1 MASAKVPTDE
11 ERRII
16 RENGLNPEEY
26 AVTFRTDTEIYMLC
40 YKTRDQVVDGYTVAV
55 DEADLILKTVPWT
68 VVLHM
73 EDAPSKVL
81 ALITEHIRKLPAPG
95 TAYQVKKKET
105 QTQMFRMVK
114 EEILDFH
121 TDEKPRRIIR
131 RTELTLGGFPLWQ
144 AATEKTVVKVYP
156 EYEDILCLDNTVIRL
171 VGDNVLF
178 ADDMTSRAY
187 ILCTPAKEVKQQEQL
202 THLSKIQW
210 VAE

>member
-1 MASAKVPTDE
+1 MVVNEK
-11 ERRII
+11 
-16 RENGLNPEEY
+16 GLLKAMKE
-26 AVTFRTDTEIYMLC
+26 A
-40 YKTRDQVVDGYTVAV
+40 YKLDGYTVAV
-55 DEADLILKTVPWT
+55 DEADLILKTVQWT

-187 ILCTPAKEVKQQEQL
+187 ILSTPAKDVKQQEQL

>member
-1 MASAKVPTDE
+1 MVVNEK
-11 ERRII
+11 
-16 RENGLNPEEY
+16 GLLK
-26 AVTFRTDTEIYMLC
+26 AMKDA
-40 YKTRDQVVDGYTVAV
+40 YKTDGYTVAV
-55 DEADLILKTVPWT
+55 SDADLILKTVQWT

-73 EDAPSKVL
+73 EEVPSKVL
-81 ALITEHIRKLPAPG
+81 ALITEHLRKLPNPG

-121 TDEKPRRIIR
+121 TDEKSRRIIR

-156 EYEDILCLDNTVIRL
+156 EYEDILCIDNTVIRL

-178 ADDMTSRAY
+178 ADDMTSRVY
-187 ILCTPAKEVKQQEQL
+187 ILCTPSKDVKQQEQL

>member
-1 MASAKVPTDE
+1 MVVNEK
-11 ERRII
+11 
-16 RENGLNPEEY
+16 GLLKAMKE
-26 AVTFRTDTEIYMLC
+26 A
-40 YKTRDQVVDGYTVAV
+40 YKLDSYTVAV
-55 DEADLILKTVPWT
+55 DEADLILRTVKWT

-81 ALITEHIRKLPAPG
+81 ALITEHIQKLPAPG

-105 QTQMFRMVK
+105 QTEIFRMVK
-114 EEILDFH
+114 EEILNFH
-121 TDEKPRRIIR
+121 TSEKPRRIIR

-144 AATEKTVVKVYP
+144 AATEKTVVKVCP
-156 EYEDILCLDNTVIRL
+156 DYEDILSIDNTVIRL

-187 ILCTPAKEVKQQEQL
+187 ILCAPAKDVKQLEQL
-202 THLSKIQW
+202 NHLSKIQW